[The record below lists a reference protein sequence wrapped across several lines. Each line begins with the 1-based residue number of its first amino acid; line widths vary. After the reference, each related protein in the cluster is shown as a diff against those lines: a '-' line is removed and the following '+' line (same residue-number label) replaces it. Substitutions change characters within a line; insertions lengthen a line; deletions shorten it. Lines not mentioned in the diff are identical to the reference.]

1 MAKNTFNPFD
11 LKRSAGV
18 GMRVFLPMFGLLGL
32 DYAYGFDWKTLSPGL
47 TTKPG
52 QFHFFIG
59 QQF

>member
-1 MAKNTFNPFD
+1 
-11 LKRSAGV
+11 RSAGAGV
-18 GMRVFLPMFGLLGL
+18 RLFLPMFGLLGL